1 MEKDIFDEMT
11 KKEIIAWL
19 KEYVFFKPPRRSWLL
34 LRRWKVG
41 VEKLQFDEDEEMA
54 EFKKVD
60 FSERD
65 ELARAFNASTSGD
78 EKLEILKRMEPYQL
92 AIRKHLDAY
101 KRFRARE
108 KRIDKLYEQIDIERE
123 KEMNAR
129 L

>member
-19 KEYVFFKPPRRSWLL
+19 KEYVFFKSPRRSWLL